1 MSETEQKRKVA
12 QDARERLAGTVG
24 ELSGAVDET
33 IALLK
38 ERVQKIAP
46 LAAGGAATLAALKL
60 LRRRRRKA

>member
-1 MSETEQKRKVA
+1 MSETEQKRKLA
-12 QDARERLAGTVG
+12 QDARERLASTVG

-33 IALLK
+33 IALVK

-60 LRRRRRKA
+60 LRRHRRKA